1 MRKILLFPMV
11 LCWIICGSCK
21 KNDGANPYDPNTKIT
36 VSLFPKVIS
45 FAPATGK
52 TGDTVEITGVNFT
65 DATAVTFGSKPA
77 ASFTINSSTSIT
89 AVIGSGSTGTVAV
102 SNIKGTKTL
111 PGFTYIPP
119 IVPVENPNLALNK
132 PATASSSFNDP
143 GLSVDGNIGTRW
155 SIAAATE
162 NEWYMVDLLS
172 IKKINR
178 IDIKWEGAY
187 ASDYALQVSTDK
199 INFTTVYST
208 STFTGGDVSNRF
220 AAVDAQY
227 VKILLRKSALPYPM
241 SFWEFEVYADVP
253 PVNLALNKTATAS
266 SSFNAESLSIDGN
279 LGTRWSIA
287 AATENEWYKVDLGK
301 EENISRVDIKWEGAY
316 ASDYALQVST
326 DNIVFTTVYATS
338 TFTGG
343 DSSNSFTAVNARYV
357 KILLNKSA
365 LPYPMSFWE
374 FEVYNK

>member
-1 MRKILLFPMV
+1 MRRILLLPTV
-11 LCWIICGSCK
+11 LCLIITSSCQK
-21 KNDGANPYDPNTKIT
+21 DDGANPYDPATKIT
-36 VSLFPKVIS
+36 VSVVPKVIS
-45 FAPATGK
+45 FSPATGK
-52 TGDTVEITGVNFT
+52 TGDTVKISGVNFT
-65 DATAVTFGSKPA
+65 GATAVTFGNKPA
-77 ASFTINSSTSIT
+77 ASFTVNSSTSIT
-89 AVIGSGSTGTVAV
+89 AIIGNGSSGTVSV
-102 SNIKGTKTL
+102 TNVKGTKAL
-111 PGFTYIPP
+111 AGFTYILP
-119 IVPVENPNLALNK
+119 IIPVEDPNLALNK

-208 STFTGGDVSNRF
+208 STFAGGDASNRF
-220 AAVDAQY
+220 TAVDARY

-301 EENISRVDIKWEGAY
+301 VENISRVDIKWEGAY

-326 DNIVFTTVYATS
+326 DNVKFTTVYSNPA
-338 TFTGG
+338 FTGG
-343 DSSNSFTAVNARYV
+343 DSSNSFPPVDARYV

-374 FEVYNK
+374 FEVYKK